1 MEQASA
7 GNVLF
12 FIPDIS
18 GFTKFVSE
26 TEIGHSQHIIKALL
40 EVLVDSNSIG
50 LKVSEFEGD
59 AILFYRSGAPPAL
72 EDFVE

>member
-7 GNVLF
+7 GKVLF

-18 GFTKFVSE
+18 GFTKFVAE
-26 TEIGHSQHIIKALL
+26 TEITHSRYIIKALL

-50 LKVSEFEGD
+50 LIRPR
-59 AILFYRSGAPPAL
+59 ARATGAGR
-72 EDFVE
+72 V